1 MSEQHEPPFKR
12 DNEML
17 AYFFLTV
24 MLQEN
29 MKHQQLKAVLL
40 HCRKKH
46 KDFLPAAGVQN
57 YFPYNL

>member
-24 MLQEN
+24 VLQEN
-29 MKHQQLKAVLL
+29 MKHQQLKAVLEKAQ
-40 HCRKKH
+40 R
-46 KDFLPAAGVQN
+46 LPAWSRRAELN
-57 YFPYNL
+57 FP